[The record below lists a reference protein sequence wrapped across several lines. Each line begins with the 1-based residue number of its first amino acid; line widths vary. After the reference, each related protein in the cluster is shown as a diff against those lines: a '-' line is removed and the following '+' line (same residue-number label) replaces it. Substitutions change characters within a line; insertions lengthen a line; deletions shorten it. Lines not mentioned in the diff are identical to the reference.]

1 MATVLT
7 ATGKRQLERE
17 LEHLREV
24 RRPAIER
31 VLRASAE
38 DGDVDN
44 AAYLDAHYQYGLVN
58 ARLERL
64 TRALDEAEVLADGRL
79 AANGR
84 AELGSRVTV
93 VDDAGLHA
101 DYLLV
106 SSLEAD
112 PAAGR
117 ISAESPVGRALLGLQ
132 AGAEVG
138 VLTPAATVRLRVLGV
153 R

>member
-7 ATGKRQLERE
+7 AAGKRQLERE
-17 LEHLREV
+17 FEHLREV
-24 RRPAIER
+24 KRPEIER

-38 DGDVDN
+38 DGEIDN

-64 TRALDEAEVLADGRL
+64 ARALNDAEVLADRRL
-79 AANGR
+79 TADGR

-101 DYLLV
+101 DYQLV

-112 PAAGR
+112 AAAGR
-117 ISAESPVGRALLGLQ
+117 ISVESPVGRALLGMR

-138 VLTPAATVRLRVLGV
+138 VLTPATTVRLRVLGV